1 MKNNFYVSFLVVTTF
16 VLIFSQ
22 TGFAQDMK
30 GKFGLGARLS
40 YVNFEG
46 DDYNYLGYEIDA
58 DFDNALMYGGN
69 VTYFVHRYFSFELS
83 ADYVEPDVD
92 LKIRIPGELTRI
104 VVGVGDF
111 EQHPIL
117 LTARTHFSTNP
128 KVNPYVGVGIGY
140 YLNDFDSSDF
150 VNSVMPPG
158 GKIDV
163 DNSIGFHINTGVEIF
178 LDEHFA
184 FNLEMKYLWN
194 KTDLKFKAP
203 GYWTEEVSID
213 LNTFVTGV
221 GFKYY
226 F

>member
-30 GKFGLGARLS
+30 GKFGLGARLA
-40 YVNFEG
+40 YVNIE
-46 DDYNYLGYEIDA
+46 DSDYNYSGYEIDN
-58 DFDNALMYGGN
+58 DFDDAFMRGINI
-69 VTYFVHRYFSFELS
+69 TYFVHRYFSFELS
-83 ADYVEPDVD
+83 ADYIETDVD
-92 LKIRIPGELTRI
+92 LKINNTI
-104 VVGVGDF
+104 VGDCDF
-111 EQHPIL
+111 KQYPIL
-117 LTARTHFSTNP
+117 LTARSHFSTNP

-150 VNSVMPPG
+150 VDSLLPPG
-158 GKIDV
+158 VKLEI

-184 FNLEMKYLWN
+184 FNLELKYLWN
-194 KTDLKFKAP
+194 KTDMILQAP
-203 GYWTEEVSID
+203 GYLTEKDSID
-213 LNTFVTGV
+213 LNIFVTGV